1 MSSELEDLLNEIQ
14 MFSDERDWD
23 QFHTLKN
30 LILAL
35 VGEVGEL
42 AEIVQWKTDSELAE
56 ALKTT
61 DGKNLFSEEIAD
73 VAIYLLRLCQKAD
86 LDIIE
91 VIKNKLI
98 KNELKYPID
107 KSRGTSKKY
116 NELS

>member
-1 MSSELEDLLNEIQ
+1 MSSELEDLIKKIQ
-14 MFSDERDWD
+14 AFSDERDWD
-23 QFHTLKN
+23 QFHTIKN

-42 AEIVQWKTDSELAE
+42 AEVVQWKTESEIA
-56 ALKTT
+56 ASLKTT
-61 DGKNLFSEEIAD
+61 DGNNMLSEEIAD

-86 LDIIE
+86 IDLIK
-91 VIKNKLI
+91 VIDKKLI

-116 NELS
+116 DEL